1 MFLAQKSEALAKL
14 YWNTAVTLCRLR
26 SVAPSLLLHPTDFLD
41 VTDVPKMSFFPG
53 MKLAAE
59 KKIALV
65 EHTVRSL
72 QRHWQPGTMSEH
84 AAAATRCPGAC
95 ATLSTQHA

>member
-1 MFLAQKSEALAKL
+1 
-14 YWNTAVTLCRLR
+14 
-26 SVAPSLLLHPTDFLD
+26 
-41 VTDVPKMSFFPG
+41 MSFFPG

-72 QRHWQPGTMSEH
+72 QRHWQAGTMSEH
-84 AAAATRCPGAC
+84 ASSSVLPGTAS
-95 ATLSTQHA
+95 ARLSTQPA